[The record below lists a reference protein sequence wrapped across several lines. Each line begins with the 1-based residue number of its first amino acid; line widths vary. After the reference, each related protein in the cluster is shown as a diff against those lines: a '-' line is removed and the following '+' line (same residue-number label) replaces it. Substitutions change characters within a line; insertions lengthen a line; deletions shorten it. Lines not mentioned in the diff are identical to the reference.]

1 MPTIPARW
9 VGLATSCELM
19 IVEMDLEPIPGQSD
33 PRRAGL
39 TESVSRCLAYLRD
52 ESTNLGAPG
61 LSLERL
67 SALAGVSPKQLSRDF
82 RSALG
87 LRPMEVLLMARI
99 DRSLVLL
106 ESTTLPIAEVAAASG
121 FRGAPHYFKV
131 FWFAFSMAPLDYRDA
146 VARGQRPSMRSSAL
160 QGLRAQH
167 VLGGRRVPASG

>member
-1 MPTIPARW
+1 
-9 VGLATSCELM
+9 M
-19 IVEMDLEPIPGQSD
+19 IVEMDLEPIPEQLD
-33 PRRAGL
+33 PRASL
-39 TESVSRCLAYLRD
+39 PESVSRCLAYLRD
-52 ESTNLGAPG
+52 ACAAG

-67 SALAGVSPKQLSRDF
+67 SALAGVSAKQLSRDF

-106 ESTTLPIAEVAAASG
+106 ESTTLPVAEVAAASG

-167 VLGGRRVPASG
+167 VLGRLRLRASA